1 MSLREKIIA
10 DMKEAMK
17 SGDKRR
23 LSTLRL
29 VQAAIKDKDI
39 SNRTDGPDGGISDAG
54 IVELM
59 AKMVKQRQESAA
71 TYDQGGR
78 PELAQQEREEIAII
92 TGYMPRQLSDAE
104 AEAAIRALVAEIGA
118 AGMKDMGRTMAAL
131 KEKFSGQMDF
141 TKASAWVK
149 AALNG

>member
-1 MSLREKIIA
+1 MSLREKLTA

-23 LSTLRL
+23 LSTIRL
-29 VQAAIKDKDI
+29 INSAIKDKDI
-39 SNRTDGPDGGISDAG
+39 LNRTEGPDAG
-54 IVELM
+54 INDAGIIELL

-78 PELAQQEREEIAII
+78 PELASAEREEIDII
-92 TGYMPRQLSDAE
+92 ADYMPRQLSESE
-104 AEAAIRALVAEIGA
+104 AQAAIQALVGEIGA
-118 AGMKDMGRTMAAL
+118 QGMKDMGRTMAAL
-131 KEKFSGQMDF
+131 KEKYSGQMDF

-149 AALNG
+149 AALG